1 MRCLWWNSE
10 RKASSG
16 TPSPPGTC
24 WSMVLGHCRPP
35 PTHLHRLDP
44 RHVTSPAEVHALI
57 RSLQTWEW
65 GGGWRSPAAVDP
77 CLRGSAAADPCS
89 QWTGGGGSILPTA
102 RRWRICPPRVLVAAD
117 PSSFGPAASSMRPSG
132 PSDCASRAVE
142 NTGGVAGG
150 GGGEG
155 CGGETR
161 TKRGGVGGSVSRG
174 GVGGG
179 GAAFVMCG
187 MITASSAL

>member
-89 QWTGGGGSILPTA
+89 QWTGGRIHPPHGSAVADLSSPRPGGGGSILLWPYGVLHA
-102 RRWRICPPRVLVAAD
+102 AQRPVRLCKPRGGEHRWSRRWRGRRRVRRRD
-117 PSSFGPAASSMRPSG
+117 EDKERRSG
-132 PSDCASRAVE
+132 WQC
-142 NTGGVAGG
+142 
-150 GGGEG
+150 
-155 CGGETR
+155 
-161 TKRGGVGGSVSRG
+161 
-174 GVGGG
+174 
-179 GAAFVMCG
+179 
-187 MITASSAL
+187 I